1 MKCVLTVVGK
11 DRVGI
16 IYEVTKVLAKERIN
30 VLDISQ
36 TIVSGYFTMIMITD
50 LSGCDKTIEVI
61 REELN
66 VLGTKIGMEVR
77 IQHEDIFNAMHTIG

>member
-16 IYEVTKVLAKERIN
+16 IYEITKVLTKEQIN
-30 VLDISQ
+30 ILDISQ
-36 TIVSGYFTMIMITD
+36 TIISGYFTMIMITD
-50 LSGCDKTIEVI
+50 VSKCTKTIEVI
-61 REELN
+61 RKELDE
-66 VLGTKIGMEVR
+66 LGKKIGMEVR

>member
-50 LSGCDKTIEVI
+50 LSGCDKTIEEI

>member
-50 LSGCDKTIEVI
+50 LSGCDKTIEEI
-61 REELN
+61 REALN